1 MQSSVLVF
9 VLAVMV
15 LGMLFF
21 SFAATSSAS
30 HQAWP
35 FCAVACAAAI
45 GLGLAEGR
53 ARQER

>member
-21 SFAATSSAS
+21 SFAATTAT

-35 FCAVACAAAI
+35 FGAVACAAAI

-53 ARQER
+53 TRA